1 MYLIVVEVDEQIN
14 DYDEAVQSGHY
25 TTSGANV
32 HHLHKVS
39 VIELQKK
46 TLIKVRVKTVIHD
59 MITRD
64 NKYNYH
70 GNRSTI
76 GRCRNQTR

>member
-46 TLIKVRVKTVIHD
+46 H
-59 MITRD
+59 
-64 NKYNYH
+64 
-70 GNRSTI
+70 
-76 GRCRNQTR
+76 